1 MGAKKS
7 AFTPHFG
14 NHPRGENSMQKS
26 VFSVVVLL
34 LVLMAGM
41 LASAENKPSAPATS
55 TPQAAPSAPPLQSH
69 PASEIV
75 RSHID
80 IAYQKALN
88 AQKDAQIAIQN
99 FNQAVAQG
107 VKDEGLDP
115 QIWTLR
121 YDPSSESVTAIP
133 LTPSMPAPPSTTQ
146 VGPTLPPKPP
156 APSTPPPPAHP
167 TTKTN

>member
-1 MGAKKS
+1 
-7 AFTPHFG
+7 
-14 NHPRGENSMQKS
+14 MQKS

-34 LVLMAGM
+34 LVLVAGM
-41 LASAENKPSAPATS
+41 LASAENKPSAPAPS

-115 QIWTLR
+115 QVWTLR

-133 LTPSMPAPPSTTQ
+133 LTPSMPAPT
-146 VGPTLPPKPP
+146 PP
-156 APSTPPPPAHP
+156 AASQSTPMPPPPPTPPSSHP
-167 TTKTN
+167 LPKAK